1 MQNMFNMTAV
11 SHLLSLHSASET
23 PFGQDAAAVDQR
35 SVNISVQ
42 VAKAR
47 SDISSLLPI
56 LGIDSKT
63 LWNKTGHHRRKII
76 KEVRGELDTHC

>member
-1 MQNMFNMTAV
+1 MIYFFMQNMFNMTAV
-11 SHLLSLHSASET
+11 SHLLSVHSASET
-23 PFGQDAAAVDQR
+23 PAVDQR
-35 SVNISVQ
+35 PVNISVQ